1 VAVAVTVHDPG
12 PRGAVYIPELALM
25 VPQEAVQVAA
35 TLAVNCCW
43 AASVMVG
50 LRGEMVSV
58 GAAPTVSS
66 AFAVYGVPEEAVAVI
81 LQALPCVADAVNS
94 PVALMLP
101 HDAAHVTGEFAVNCC
116 VCPVGVLTLAGV
128 IVIGEFTVATVEAV
142 WPLPS
147 VAVALM
153 VHDDGARGAV
163 NKPADEIEPQVAV
176 KVAPLLAENCCV
188 APSVMVGDRG
198 LMVKVVDEGAV
209 MASNP

>member
-1 VAVAVTVHDPG
+1 MDVTVHDPG
-12 PRGAVYIPELALM
+12 ARGAVYIPEFASM
-25 VPQEAVQVAA
+25 VPQDEVQVAA

-66 AFAVYGVPEEAVAVI
+66 AAAVYGVPVEAVAVI
-81 LQALPCVADAVNS
+81 LQVLPCVADAVNN

-101 HDAAHVTGEFAVNCC
+101 HDAAQVTGEFAVNCC
-116 VCPVGVLTLAGV
+116 VCPEGVLALEGV
-128 IVIGEFTVATVEAV
+128 ITIGELTVATVEAV

-147 VAVALM
+147 VALALM

-176 KVAPLLAENCCV
+176 KVAPLLAVNCFV
-188 APSVMVGDRG
+188 APSVIVGDKG
-198 LMVKVVDEGAV
+198 LMVKVVVEGAV
-209 MASNP
+209 MVSKP